1 MPRCGPTGYCRP
13 VAGIKIMAKVTY
25 CGHSLQ
31 AEAELNRQGQWI
43 GQCVV
48 GARAFKR
55 TIVLHTPLR
64 TPTAALD
71 AILAAGRRWVDEQPR
86 TARDAPRLPPAEG
99 ESR

>member
-1 MPRCGPTGYCRP
+1 
-13 VAGIKIMAKVTY
+13 VAGIKVMAKVTY

-31 AEAELNRQGQWI
+31 AEAELNRHGQWT

-48 GARAFKR
+48 GERAVER

-71 AILAAGRRWVDEQPR
+71 AILAAGRRWVDDHAGI
-86 TARDAPRLPPAEG
+86 ARHMEG
-99 ESR
+99 EAP

>member
-1 MPRCGPTGYCRP
+1 M
-13 VAGIKIMAKVTY
+13 AGINVMVKVTY

-31 AEAELNRQGQWI
+31 AKAELTRQGEWI

-48 GARAFKR
+48 GGSAFER

-71 AILAAGRRWVDEQPR
+71 AILAAGRRWVDDQRGMEKSTR
-86 TARDAPRLPPAEG
+86 RLSQAEG
-99 ESR
+99 ESP